1 MNRLTLTAWR
11 PLVPVMLL
19 ISVTLVISLAGCGLA
34 ASEPTLSTVT
44 DPGGVFHFKAP
55 EDWQKTVETGLIAV
69 YAAEELPESGSLES
83 LSMLVL
89 YGTTED
95 TQTPVADKVVE
106 IVELRAESRGWS
118 DYSVGEPQP
127 VSVGSKTGT
136 RVAVSGADAD
146 GNAFEGA
153 YHLVRT
159 GTTEVLIIAVT
170 PEGQWSEDQASV
182 DSIFEQ
188 WFWLRPEAVE

>member
-1 MNRLTLTAWR
+1 MNRPTLTAWR
-11 PLVPVMLL
+11 LLVLMMLF
-19 ISVTLVISLAGCGLA
+19 VAAALVISLAGCGLT
-34 ASEPTLSTVT
+34 ASEPSLSTVT

-69 YAAEELPESGSLES
+69 YAADELPESGSLES
-83 LSMLVL
+83 LSLLVL

-95 TQTPVADKVVE
+95 TQTPVEDKVLD
-106 IVELRAESRGWS
+106 IVELRAGSRGWG
-118 DYSVGEPQP
+118 DYTVGEPEP
-127 VSVGSKTGT
+127 VDVGSKTGT
-136 RVAVSGADAD
+136 RVEVSGSDAD

-188 WFWLRPEAVE
+188 WFWLRPEATE